1 MGREVCGA
9 MLMLSLADSMTKFR
23 ECGKG
28 GHLTH
33 RSLGAFLSR
42 SKVGRVLTLG
52 GPRKGNRR
60 GIPGERETSLPQPL
74 KGIIKKQPWMWE
86 FKLGAPRGEVR
97 NTGVGGGVFL
107 KA

>member
-74 KGIIKKQPWMWE
+74 KGIIKNNPGCGSLNWE
-86 FKLGAPRGEVR
+86 LQEVR
-97 NTGVGGGVFL
+97 SGILELGGGGGVRS
-107 KA
+107 